1 MTLGEFGKSVE
12 PGSVV
17 CEDAFA
23 AIARI
28 RPTKTSTNMQTRF
41 ETDSMGKME
50 VPADALYG
58 ASTQRAV
65 LNFPVSGY
73 RFSRPL
79 IRALGLIKWA
89 AALANRDLGKLSE
102 QRAQFIAQ
110 AAEEVVGGKWDAHFP
125 IDIFQT
131 GSGTSTNMNA
141 NEVIANRCSQLA
153 GKAIGSKDPVHP
165 NDHVNMGQSSNDVI
179 PTSIHIAVAELIRSE
194 LMPALD
200 HLQQGLE
207 TKAQEFWDVI
217 KIGRTHLMDAT
228 PVRLGQEFSG
238 YAKQIEHGR
247 LRAGNAIAA
256 VEELALGGTAVGTG
270 LNSHPE
276 FAGKVMGYLWNRTG
290 VAFREARNHFEAQG
304 AKDGLVEAS
313 SQLRTIAVSL
323 FKIANDVRLLGSG
336 PRCGIGELQL
346 PATQPGS
353 SIMPGK
359 VNPVMCESV
368 IQVCAQVFGNDT
380 AVYWGGA
387 TGQLDLNVM
396 MPVIAYNVLESSR
409 LLTNVVRIFQ
419 EKCVSGITANRERC
433 REVLEYSMAM
443 VTSLAPV
450 LGYDRA
456 AEIAKQSV
464 QTGKTVRQLCLEL
477 QVLPTDELE

>member
-1 MTLGEFGKSVE
+1 
-12 PGSVV
+12 
-17 CEDAFA
+17 
-23 AIARI
+23 
-28 RPTKTSTNMQTRF
+28 MQTRI
-41 ETDSMGKME
+41 EKDSMGPME
-50 VPADALYG
+50 LPADALYG
-58 ASTQRAV
+58 ATTQRAV
-65 LNFPVSGY
+65 LNFPISGY
-73 RFSRPL
+73 RFSRPF
-79 IRALGLIKWA
+79 IRAVGLVKWA
-89 AALANRDLGKLSE
+89 AALANRDIGKLDE
-102 QRAQFIAQ
+102 RRTQLIAE
-110 AAEEVVGGKWDAHFP
+110 AAEEVIDGRLDSQFP

-141 NEVIANRCSQLA
+141 NEVIANRCSQFD

-179 PTSIHIAVAELIRSE
+179 PTSIHIAVAESIRSE

-207 TKAQEFWDVI
+207 AKAHEFWEVI

-238 YAKQIEHGR
+238 YAKQVEYGK

-270 LNSHPE
+270 LNCHPE
-276 FAGKVMGYLWNRTG
+276 FSGKVMGYLWNRTG
-290 VAFREARNHFEAQG
+290 IAFREARNHFEAQG

-313 SQLRTIAVSL
+313 GQMRSIAVSL
-323 FKIANDVRLLGSG
+323 FKIANDIRLMGSG
-336 PRCGIGELQL
+336 PRCGLGELQL

-368 IQVCAQVFGNDT
+368 VQVCAQVFGNDT

-387 TGQLDLNVM
+387 NGHLELNVM
-396 MPVIAYNVLESSR
+396 MPVMAHNVLESIR
-409 LLTNVVRIFQ
+409 LLSNVAHVFQ
-419 EKCVSGITANRERC
+419 DKCIAGIVANRDRC
-433 REVLEYSMAM
+433 HELLELSMAM
-443 VTSLAPV
+443 VTSLAPTI
-450 LGYDRA
+450 GYDRA
-456 AEIAKQSV
+456 AEIAKESAS
-464 QTGKTVRQLCLEL
+464 TGRTIREICRER
-477 QVLPTDELE
+477 QVLPEDQLSRVLDPVEMTKPGGEGSAGG

>member
-1 MTLGEFGKSVE
+1 
-12 PGSVV
+12 
-17 CEDAFA
+17 
-23 AIARI
+23 
-28 RPTKTSTNMQTRF
+28 MQTRI
-41 ETDSMGKME
+41 EKDSMGTME
-50 VPADALYG
+50 LPADALYG
-58 ASTQRAV
+58 ATTQRAV
-65 LNFPVSGY
+65 LNFPISGY
-73 RFSRPL
+73 RFSRPF
-79 IRALGLIKWA
+79 IRALGLVKWA
-89 AALANRDLGKLSE
+89 AAQANHDLGKLDE
-102 QRAQFIAQ
+102 RRAELIAE
-110 AAEEVVGGKWDAHFP
+110 AAEEVIEGHWDSQFP

-141 NEVIANRCSQLA
+141 NEVIANRCSQVA

-179 PTSIHIAVAELIRSE
+179 PTSIHIAVAESVRSE

-207 TKAQEFWDVI
+207 AKAHEFWEVI

-228 PVRLGQEFSG
+228 PVRLGQEFNG
-238 YAKQIEHGR
+238 YAKQVEYGK

-276 FAGKVMGYLWNRTG
+276 FAGKVMGHLWNRTG

-313 SQLRTIAVSL
+313 GQMRSIAVSL
-323 FKIANDVRLLGSG
+323 FKIANDIRLLASG
-336 PRCGIGELQL
+336 PRCGIGEIQL

-368 IQVCAQVFGNDT
+368 VQVCAQVFGNDT
-380 AVYWGGA
+380 TVCWGGA
-387 TGQLDLNVM
+387 NGQLELNVM
-396 MPVIAYNVLESSR
+396 MPVMAHNVLESIR
-409 LLTNVVRIFQ
+409 LLSNVARAFQ
-419 EKCVSGITANRERC
+419 DKCISGIIADRDRC
-433 REVLEYSMAM
+433 NELVELSMAM
-443 VTSLAPV
+443 VTSLAP
-450 LGYDRA
+450 LIGYDRA
-456 AEIAKQSV
+456 AEIAKESAA
-464 QTGKTVRQLCLEL
+464 TGKTVRQICLERR
-477 QVLPTDELE
+477 VLPENQLNRALDPVEMTKPGGDGSAGG

>member
-1 MTLGEFGKSVE
+1 
-12 PGSVV
+12 
-17 CEDAFA
+17 
-23 AIARI
+23 
-28 RPTKTSTNMQTRF
+28 MQTRI
-41 ETDSMGKME
+41 EKDSMGTME

-58 ASTQRAV
+58 ATTQRAV
-65 LNFPVSGY
+65 LNFPISGY
-73 RFSRPL
+73 RFSRPF
-79 IRALGLIKWA
+79 IRALGLVKWA
-89 AALANRDLGKLSE
+89 AAQANRDLGKLDE
-102 QRAQFIAQ
+102 RRAQRITQ
-110 AAEEVVGGKWDAHFP
+110 AAEEVIEGRWDAQFP

-179 PTSIHIAVAELIRSE
+179 PTSIHIAVAESVRSE

-207 TKAQEFWDVI
+207 AKAHEFWEVI

-238 YAKQIEHGR
+238 YAKQVEYGK

-276 FAGKVMGYLWNRTG
+276 FAGKVMGHLWNRTG

-313 SQLRTIAVSL
+313 GQMRSIAVSL
-323 FKIANDVRLLGSG
+323 FKIANDIRLLASG
-336 PRCGIGELQL
+336 PRCGIGEIHL

-368 IQVCAQVFGNDT
+368 VQVCAQVFGNDT
-380 AVYWGGA
+380 TVCWGGA
-387 TGQLDLNVM
+387 NGQLELNVM
-396 MPVIAYNVLESSR
+396 MPVMAHNVLESIR
-409 LLTNVVRIFQ
+409 LLSNVARAFQ
-419 EKCVSGITANRERC
+419 DKCISGIIANQDRC
-433 REVLEYSMAM
+433 NELVELSMAM
-443 VTSLAPV
+443 VTSLAP
-450 LGYDRA
+450 LIGYDRA
-456 AEIAKQSV
+456 AEIAKESAA
-464 QTGKTVRQLCLEL
+464 TGKTVRQICRER
-477 QVLPTDELE
+477 QVLPEDQLNRALDPVEMTKPGGDGSTGG

>member
-1 MTLGEFGKSVE
+1 ME
-12 PGSVV
+12 
-17 CEDAFA
+17 
-23 AIARI
+23 
-28 RPTKTSTNMQTRF
+28 TRT
-41 ETDSMGKME
+41 EKDSMGTME

-58 ASTQRAV
+58 ATTQRAV

-73 RFSRPL
+73 RFGRPL
-79 IRALGLIKWA
+79 IRALGLVKLS
-89 AALANRDLGKLSE
+89 AALANRDLGKLDASL
-102 QRAQFIAQ
+102 ADLIAQ
-110 AAEEVVGGKWDAHFP
+110 AAEEVISGKLDDHFP
-125 IDIFQT
+125 IDVFQT

-153 GKAIGSKDPVHP
+153 DQPIGSKRPVHP

-179 PTSIHIAVAELIRSE
+179 PTSIHIAVAESIHNE
-194 LMPALD
+194 LMPALEF
-200 HLQQGLE
+200 LQQGLE
-207 TKAQEFWDVI
+207 AKVSEFWDVI

-228 PVRLGQEFSG
+228 PIRLGQEFSG
-238 YAKQIEHGR
+238 YAKQVEHGK

-270 LNSHPE
+270 LNCHPE
-276 FAGKVMGYLWNRTG
+276 FAGRVMGYLWNRTG
-290 VAFREARNHFEAQG
+290 VAFREARNHFEAQA

-313 SQLRTIAVSL
+313 AQLRTIAVSL
-323 FKIANDVRLLGSG
+323 FKIANDIRLLASG
-336 PRCGIGELQL
+336 PRCGLAEITL

-359 VNPVMCESV
+359 VNPVICESV

-396 MPVIAYNVLESSR
+396 MPVIAHNVLESIR

-443 VTSLAPV
+443 VTSIAPV

-464 QTGKTVRQLCLEL
+464 QTGKTVRQLCTEL
-477 QVLPTDELE
+477 QVLPADELEKALDPVQMTKPGGEGSAGG

>member
-1 MTLGEFGKSVE
+1 MET
-12 PGSVV
+12 
-17 CEDAFA
+17 
-23 AIARI
+23 RI
-28 RPTKTSTNMQTRF
+28 EK
-41 ETDSMGKME
+41 DSMGTME
-50 VPADALYG
+50 LPADALYG
-58 ASTQRAV
+58 ATTQRAV
-65 LNFPVSGY
+65 LNFPISGY
-73 RFSRPL
+73 RFSRPF
-79 IRALGLIKWA
+79 IRALGLVKWA
-89 AALANRDLGKLSE
+89 AAQANRDLGKLDE
-102 QRAQFIAQ
+102 RRAQLITA
-110 AAEEVVGGKWDAHFP
+110 AAEEVIEGHWDSQFP

-141 NEVIANRCSQLA
+141 NEVIANRCSQLD

-179 PTSIHIAVAELIRSE
+179 PTSIHIAVAESVRSE

-207 TKAQEFWDVI
+207 AKAHEFWEVI

-238 YAKQIEHGR
+238 YAKQVEYGK

-313 SQLRTIAVSL
+313 GQMRSIAVSL
-323 FKIANDVRLLGSG
+323 FKIANDIRLLASG
-336 PRCGIGELQL
+336 PRCGIAEIQL

-368 IQVCAQVFGNDT
+368 VQVCAQVFGNDT
-380 AVYWGGA
+380 TVCWGGA
-387 TGQLDLNVM
+387 NGHLELNVM
-396 MPVIAYNVLESSR
+396 MPVMAHNVLESIR
-409 LLTNVVRIFQ
+409 LLSNVARAFQ
-419 EKCVSGITANRERC
+419 DKCISGIIANRDRC
-433 REVLEYSMAM
+433 NELVELSMAM
-443 VTSLAPV
+443 VTSLAP
-450 LGYDRA
+450 LIGYDRA
-456 AEIAKQSV
+456 AEIAKESAA
-464 QTGKTVRQLCLEL
+464 TGKTIRQISLER
-477 QVLPTDELE
+477 QVLPEDQLNRALDPVEMTKPGGEGSAGG

>member
-1 MTLGEFGKSVE
+1 
-12 PGSVV
+12 
-17 CEDAFA
+17 
-23 AIARI
+23 
-28 RPTKTSTNMQTRF
+28 
-41 ETDSMGKME
+41 MGTME
-50 VPADALYG
+50 VPVDALYG
-58 ASTQRAV
+58 ATTQRAV

-73 RFSRPL
+73 RFGRPL
-79 IRALGLIKWA
+79 IRALGLVKWS
-89 AALANRDLGKLSE
+89 AALANRDLGKLDASL
-102 QRAQFIAQ
+102 ADLIAQ
-110 AAEEVVGGKWDAHFP
+110 AAEEVIAGKVDDQFP
-125 IDIFQT
+125 IDVFQT

-153 GKAIGSKDPVHP
+153 GQPIGSKHPVHP

-179 PTSIHIAVAELIRSE
+179 PTSIHIAVAESIRNE
-194 LMPALD
+194 LMPALEF
-200 HLQQGLE
+200 LQQGLE
-207 TKAQEFWDVI
+207 AKVSEFWDVI

-228 PVRLGQEFSG
+228 PIRLGQEFSG
-238 YAKQIEHGR
+238 YAKQVEHGK

-270 LNSHPE
+270 LNCHPE
-276 FAGKVMGYLWNRTG
+276 FAGRVMGYLWNRTG
-290 VAFREARNHFEAQG
+290 VAFREARNHFEAQA

-313 SQLRTIAVSL
+313 AQLRTIAVSL
-323 FKIANDVRLLGSG
+323 FKIANDIRLLASG
-336 PRCGIGELQL
+336 PRCGLAEITL

-396 MPVIAYNVLESSR
+396 MPVIAYNILESSR

-477 QVLPTDELE
+477 QVLPTDELEKALDPVQMTKPGGEGSAGG